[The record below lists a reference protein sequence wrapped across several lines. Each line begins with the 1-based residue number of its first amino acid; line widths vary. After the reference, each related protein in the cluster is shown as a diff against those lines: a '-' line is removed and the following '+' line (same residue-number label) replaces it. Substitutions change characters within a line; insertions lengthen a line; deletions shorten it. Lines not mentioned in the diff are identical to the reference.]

1 MKTLG
6 LCSLLLFVLLAIV
19 PAHGQSD
26 ALTLNTNK
34 DAIQKW
40 LARKAQSGEGYQVI
54 LPPQDNNFV
63 ISLDELEPGCMY
75 MRTYRVKREAR
86 DSDVTRPPGYTTC
99 VPMWRFTMKSAVIR
113 SDESEPRQ
121 HAPAR

>member
-19 PAHGQSD
+19 PARGQSD
-26 ALTLNTNK
+26 GLTLNTDK

-40 LARKAQSGEGYQVI
+40 LLRKGQSGQGYRFV
-54 LPPQDNNFV
+54 LPPQDSNFA
-63 ISLDELEPGCMY
+63 ISVGELEPGCMY

-86 DSDVTRPPGYTTC
+86 DSDSTRPAGYTTC
-99 VPMWRFTMKSAVIR
+99 VPMGRFGVKRAI
-113 SDESEPRQ
+113 EPDAALQPRIEY
-121 HAPAR
+121 